1 MDKTLK
7 EKIDAWTDADE
18 HDKIVEALEQIPPG
32 ERDFEATGLLARAY
46 NNLDEYEKAL
56 ELLDSTAEE
65 GVEDTNWNF
74 RKGYALYYLDRYKE
88 ALAHFKK
95 ADELTPEDED
105 TLDFIRYCNTEM
117 PFRKR
122 VQDFWK
128 WFTDNEKKLSQI
140 VENRG
145 KSDSENTVEF
155 ITAGTDLINEEV
167 HFNLGGDYEFTFSVE
182 GNSSLFYLYPYVVSQ
197 LPEQFKDKWHF
208 FPFNQGTDSSF
219 SLGMYGVNVAM
230 DQVQVAVT
238 YQEDINA
245 FSIRFYEKDL
255 CSLEEAQSYNAYYIM
270 MEIML
275 GEGLSYQYIADVER
289 AEAPLE
295 DAITLPAL
303 RTYIVDTLKAHDK
316 EVFDN
321 PQQVYTSYRFEP
333 QENEELRF
341 DVVAGSS
348 CFQPLIANY
357 YNGSTELFDQ
367 LNRFGAQAMFIA
379 FPFEN
384 EKEGDAKKALDFRYE
399 LEDRLSEELLSPE
412 GLGLLLGGAVGT
424 GTCYIDLLLFDKPAF
439 MEKIIPFLKDYP
451 QYRFYLSD
459 FRQDCDLYR
468 LFEVEDNESE
478 D

>member
-1 MDKTLK
+1 MLR
-7 EKIDAWTDADE
+7 I
-18 HDKIVEALEQIPPG
+18 
-32 ERDFEATGLLARAY
+32 FY
-46 NNLDEYEKAL
+46 
-56 ELLDSTAEE
+56 
-65 GVEDTNWNF
+65 
-74 RKGYALYYLDRYKE
+74 
-88 ALAHFKK
+88 
-95 ADELTPEDED
+95 
-105 TLDFIRYCNTEM
+105 
-117 PFRKR
+117 
-122 VQDFWK
+122 FWR
-128 WFTDNEKKLSQI
+128 KKLDLQPSLRCNVRAEVKRMNIKQA
-140 VENRG
+140 
-145 KSDSENTVEF
+145 SEQS
-155 ITAGTDLINEEV
+155 G
-167 HFNLGGDYEFTFSVE
+167 
-182 GNSSLFYLYPYVVSQ
+182 VSA
-197 LPEQFKDKWHF
+197 P
-208 FPFNQGTDSSF
+208 N
-219 SLGMYGVNVAM
+219 
-230 DQVQVAVT
+230 
-238 YQEDINA
+238 
-245 FSIRFYEKDL
+245 IRFYEKDL

-289 AEAPLE
+289 ADAPLE
-295 DAITLPAL
+295 DSISLPAL

-348 CFQPLIANY
+348 CFQPLVANY

-367 LNRFGAQAMFIA
+367 LNQFGAQAVFIA

-468 LFEVEDNESE
+468 LFEAEDDESE

>member
-7 EKIDAWTDADE
+7 EKIDAWTDTDE
-18 HDKIVEALEQIPPG
+18 H
-32 ERDFEATGLLARAY
+32 
-46 NNLDEYEKAL
+46 
-56 ELLDSTAEE
+56 
-65 GVEDTNWNF
+65 
-74 RKGYALYYLDRYKE
+74 
-88 ALAHFKK
+88 
-95 ADELTPEDED
+95 
-105 TLDFIRYCNTEM
+105 TEI

-145 KSDSENTVEF
+145 KSDSENAVEF
-155 ITAGTDLINEEV
+155 IAAGTNLINEEV

-182 GNSSLFYLYPYVVSQ
+182 GHSSLFYLYPYVVSQ

-219 SLGMYGVNVAM
+219 SFGMYGVNVAM

-289 AEAPLE
+289 ADAPLE
-295 DAITLPAL
+295 DAISLPAL

-348 CFQPLIANY
+348 CFQPLVANY

-459 FRQDCDLYR
+459 FRQDCDLHR
-468 LFEVEDNESE
+468 LFETEDDESE